1 MVNLESVPTNWLTS
15 ATDRP
20 GKDCMFFLLTKSEDI
35 NPSNKTNQGQ
45 IAYFVPA
52 NVLSD
57 VETYKM
63 QDDLMLKMNI
73 QLMYFLIS
81 LILRLP
87 QVRNVS
93 QSRVKILY

>member
-15 ATDRP
+15 ATDRS

-63 QDDLMLKMNI
+63 QDDLMLKMKHSTDVLSNI
-73 QLMYFLIS
+73 TYIKTS
-81 LILRLP
+81 
-87 QVRNVS
+87 S
-93 QSRVKILY
+93 S